1 MDEAF
6 YFPGII
12 LLCMLLHPK
21 IGLTTARYRNLARA
35 VISHK
40 RRGLWSRE
48 FGITVKELA
57 ALLVMQ
63 SQNNVSSEG

>member
-21 IGLTTARYRNLARA
+21 IGLTTARCRNRVCV

-40 RRGLWSRE
+40 RRGLRSRE
-48 FGITVKELA
+48 FGITAKESG